1 MTSKF
6 TQNINN
12 ISRWSYITKKS
23 SEFDFPSYKKPEIKI
38 PEIKIQVQE
47 EEIIYD
53 DDMKSSEICN
63 TPDIEMEKIYGD
75 EMNIQF
81 DEIEFHPSN
90 NLEKEPS
97 LKLVVEKIILKKKF
111 QRNGWTF

>member
-6 TQNINN
+6 SQNNYN
-12 ISRWSYITKKS
+12 ISRWSYIQKKS
-23 SEFDFPSYKKPEIKI
+23 SEFDFPNYKEPEIQI
-38 PEIKIQVQE
+38 PEIKIQIQE

-63 TPDIEMEKIYGD
+63 TPDIEMENIYSD
-75 EMNIQF
+75 EMHYKF
-81 DEIEFHPSN
+81 DEIDFNSSN
-90 NLEKEPS
+90 KLDKEPS

>member
-23 SEFDFPSYKKPEIKI
+23 SEFDFPSYKEPEIKI
-38 PEIKIQVQE
+38 PEIKIQVQ
-47 EEIIYD
+47 EIIYD

-63 TPDIEMEKIYGD
+63 TPDIKMENIYSD
-75 EMNIQF
+75 EMHYKF
-81 DEIEFHPSN
+81 DEIDFNLSN
-90 NLEKEPS
+90 KLDKEPS
-97 LKLVVEKIILKKKF
+97 LKLVVEKILLKKKF